1 MTSTGPSHPGAG
13 TGCGRTGSRPAKWH
27 LHCAEEGIIG
37 DLLLS
42 GGEHIAEQAVEQQ
55 CHGNGNDQDR
65 QDGKSAAVAV
75 AVIIIII
82 SVWSVLRALIR
93 HGIGLLSLLLH
104 HTIFWCFLQFSRQ
117 NVL

>member
-1 MTSTGPSHPGAG
+1 MVGHLI
-13 TGCGRTGSRPAKWH
+13 PAQELDAVGLDLDLRNGIG

-37 DLLLS
+37 DLFLS
-42 GGEHIAEQAVEQQ
+42 GGEYIAEQAVEQQ
-55 CHGNGNDQDR
+55 RHGNGNDHDR